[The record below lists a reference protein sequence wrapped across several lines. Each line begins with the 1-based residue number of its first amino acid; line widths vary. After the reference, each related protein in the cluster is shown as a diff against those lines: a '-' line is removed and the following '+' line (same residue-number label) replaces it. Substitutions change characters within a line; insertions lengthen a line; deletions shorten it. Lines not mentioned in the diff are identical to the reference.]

1 METTA
6 SCEGGK
12 PWTGSRPSTPSRSR
26 PPSRPPTPLEREAAT
41 IPPPQDAQEI
51 YLEGALP
58 SQAQLLVAESETETH
73 KVIITCYIVLRIGI
87 HGSTE
92 NLITCYGSIFLFAI
106 FSSKNIVFLF
116 IE

>member
-26 PPSRPPTPLEREAAT
+26 PTSRPPTPLEREAAT

-73 KVIITCYIVLRIGI
+73 KVIIFYFFILLRIGI
-87 HGSTE
+87 HRSPE
-92 NLITCYGSIFLFAI
+92 NSFMCYRYSIF
-106 FSSKNIVFLF
+106 NCNQRM
-116 IE
+116 